1 MSRQKADR
9 EEYGEKKDRVNVSLT
24 PTAQRLLDQQGTVLG
39 ISRSEL
45 IERLARGLIS
55 SNLEARS
62 LGEFC
67 ANCL

>member
-9 EEYGEKKDRVNVSLT
+9 EEYGEKKDRVNISLT
-24 PTAQRLLDQQGTVLG
+24 PTAQRLLDQQGAAMG

-55 SNLEARS
+55 SNPEVRS
-62 LGEFC
+62 LGGFC
-67 ANCL
+67 AN